1 MMDSDTF
8 FADELTKTCI
18 LLSKIR
24 EVKEG
29 IIGNEYES
37 YLLRHLISIEV
48 ELKRQLT
55 NLKSPATVS
64 K

>member
-1 MMDSDTF
+1 MDNETF
-8 FADELTKTCI
+8 FADELTRTCI
-18 LLSKIR
+18 VLSKLR
-24 EVKEG
+24 EVKEQ
-29 IIGNEYES
+29 IVGNEYEV
-37 YLLRHLISIEV
+37 YLFHHLNQVEI

>member
-1 MMDSDTF
+1 MDNETF

-29 IIGNEYES
+29 IIGNEYEL
-37 YLLRHLISIEV
+37 YLTRHLTEVEV

-55 NLKSPATVS
+55 NLKSPATLN

>member
-1 MMDSDTF
+1 MDNETF

-29 IIGNEYES
+29 IIGNEYEV
-37 YLLRHLISIEV
+37 YLFHHLNQVEI

>member
-1 MMDSDTF
+1 MDNETF

-29 IIGNEYES
+29 VIGNEYET
-37 YLLRHLISIEV
+37 YLFHHLHQVEV

-55 NLKSPATVS
+55 NLKSPVTLN